1 MKSKALHMT
10 KCAILGASGHG
21 KVIAEIAELN
31 GFKNIFFFDDRFP
44 ELTRLA
50 HWSVKGSTAD
60 LLALVHK
67 FDLVVVAIGHN
78 ATRLQKL
85 QLLQQTGAKLEPLIH
100 PSATVSGYAQL
111 GKGTVVMANAAINAF
126 ASIGDGCIINTSASV
141 DHDCVLAD
149 GVHISPGVHL
159 AGGICVGEQ
168 SWIGIGAQVKQLI
181 RIGSQ
186 VVVGAGSTVI
196 HDIPDF
202 QTVVGSPAVA
212 LSR

>member
-1 MKSKALHMT
+1 MT

-21 KVIAEIAELN
+21 KVIAEMAELS
-31 GFKNIFFFDDRFP
+31 GFKHIIFFDDRFP

-50 HWSVKGSTAD
+50 HWQIQGNTTD
-60 LLALVHK
+60 LLALVHE

-85 QLLQQTGAKLEPLIH
+85 QLLQQTGAKLEPLVH
-100 PSATVSGYAQL
+100 PNATVSAYAKL
-111 GKGTVVMANAAINAF
+111 GEGSVVMANAVINPF
-126 ASIGDGCIINTSASV
+126 AVVGVGGIINTSATV
-141 DHDCVLAD
+141 DHDCILAD
-149 GVHISPGVHL
+149 AVHISPGSHL
-159 AGGICVGEQ
+159 AGGVCVGEQ
-168 SWIGIGAQVKQLI
+168 SWIGIGAQIKQLI
-181 RIGSQ
+181 HIGHQ

-196 HDIPDF
+196 RDIPDF